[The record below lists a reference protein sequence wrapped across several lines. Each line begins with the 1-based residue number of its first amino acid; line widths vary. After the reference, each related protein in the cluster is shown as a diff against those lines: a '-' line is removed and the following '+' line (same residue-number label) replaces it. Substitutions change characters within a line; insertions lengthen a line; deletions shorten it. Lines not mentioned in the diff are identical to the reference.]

1 MARAATRITLIRH
14 ASSAPDDNIPDAEWP
29 LSEKGRAQAKV
40 LAAELA
46 PLGIARILSSPYR
59 RAVDT
64 VQPLADRLGL
74 EISLVP
80 DLRERKL
87 TNGLRSDW
95 EDILRR
101 AWADFSFALP
111 GCESGLAAQARVCH
125 VLRDA
130 AINYHGETIA
140 VASHGNA
147 IGLFLNAI
155 DPAFGFDQ
163 WRAMKNP
170 EIFHL
175 AWDGAG
181 WRRNDP

>member
-1 MARAATRITLIRH
+1 MATAATRIVLIRH
-14 ASSAPDDNIPDAEWP
+14 ATSAPQENLPEAEWP
-29 LSEKGRAQAKV
+29 LSEEGQSEARI
-40 LAAELA
+40 LAAGLA
-46 PLGIARILSSPYR
+46 SQGINRILSSPYR
-59 RAVDT
+59 RAVQT
-64 VQPLADRLGL
+64 VRPLADQLGL
-74 EISLVP
+74 QVGLVQ

-87 TNGLRSDW
+87 TNHMRLDW

-111 GCESGLAAQARVCH
+111 ECESGLLAQARICRA
-125 VLRDA
+125 LLET
-130 AINYHGETIA
+130 AINFHGEKIA

-170 EIFHL
+170 EIFNL

-181 WRRNDP
+181 WCWNND